1 VIGGMQ
7 RCRTNNHQVSVEGL
21 SNEEEARVCSAR
33 CSNAAC
39 EETPR
44 RAAGA
49 VMHDGAVSE
58 EKPSKGVYAV
68 RGGSEVGHSD
78 VGSNEGRNEPN
89 PDWF

>member
-1 VIGGMQ
+1 MGSKQQCGE
-7 RCRTNNHQVSVEGL
+7 NHHQVSVGSL

-33 CSNAAC
+33 SSNAAC

-58 EKPSKGVYAV
+58 EKPSKGVNAV
-68 RGGSEVGHSD
+68 RGSSEVGHSD